1 MPYVYQELPAPL
13 RKVIVGKFPQ
23 LRLYIERFNS
33 DVRISSSIPLPNVR
47 GLKMI
52 RHEGPDPNPEF
63 FYNLKNLDTLDFQVY
78 SDFEFEGFDHG
89 RKLPPIR
96 ELKIGQRTYM
106 AGVSKELWDLS
117 RLESLE
123 VSDMYS
129 LDLPSLGS
137 ASAMFK
143 SIPPEFLAGL
153 KVLKYTIPF
162 VTSEPYIKFPINVL
176 DKINSLRVFHLITD
190 FDALDMACIGRHG
203 DTLEEL
209 DLGQITEP
217 HDQEYATSVLSVPDL
232 EILQQ
237 SCSRL
242 QRLSIN
248 INLKGTDVST
258 SRSPPSALELT
269 INW

>member
-1 MPYVYQELPAPL
+1 
-13 RKVIVGKFPQ
+13 
-23 LRLYIERFNS
+23 
-33 DVRISSSIPLPNVR
+33 
-47 GLKMI
+47 MI

-63 FYNLKNLDTLDFQVY
+63 FYNMKNLEALEVQVY
-78 SDFEFEGFDHG
+78 SDFEFDDFEHG
-89 RKLPPIR
+89 RKLPPIK

-106 AGVSKELWDLS
+106 AGVSKDLWDLS

-137 ASAMFK
+137 ASAMFR
-143 SIPPEFLAGL
+143 SMPPKILAGL

-162 VTSEPYIKFPINVL
+162 VASDPHIKFPINVL
-176 DKINSLRVFHLITD
+176 DDIKALSVFHLITD
-190 FDALDMACIGRHG
+190 FDSLDMTCIGRHG

-217 HDQEYATSVLSVPDL
+217 HDQEFACSVLAVPDL

-237 SCSRL
+237 SCWRL
-242 QRLSIN
+242 QRLAIN

-258 SRSPPSALELT
+258 CRVSQNSLQLT
-269 INW
+269 ID